1 MIYTNR
7 LIIARSSV
15 RRKTRGCS
23 LPDCGLGVTVPE
35 CQRTNV
41 MFTEAT
47 ASQIPISMKPN
58 PNLVRPSMASPLL
71 SKPAARPIGFL
82 NCRCQTVEC

>member
-7 LIIARSSV
+7 LMIARSSV
-15 RRKTRGCS
+15 RRKTRGFS

-35 CQRTNV
+35 CQLKDEMLKEEKARQV
-41 MFTEAT
+41 
-47 ASQIPISMKPN
+47 PISMKPN
-58 PNLVRPSMASPLL
+58 PNLVRPSMASPFL